1 MPVLDR
7 RIIVRRTVTTRNLF
21 GEAVAVVMD
30 YPLWATREDASQT
43 DKETAG
49 GSLTLA
55 ARAYVVRY
63 SSELAD
69 AITSELSVI
78 DGTVTLDCTN
88 ITEASRRGE
97 RRKFLRIECT
107 GEVT

>member
-1 MPVLDR
+1 MPSLDR
-7 RIIVRRTVTTRNLF
+7 RIVVRRTVTARNLF
-21 GEAVAVVMD
+21 GEQEVVVMD
-30 YPLWATREDASQT
+30 YPLWATRQDSSQL

-69 AITSELSVI
+69 AITSEISVI
-78 DGTVTLDCTN
+78 DGALSLDATN
-88 ITEASRRGE
+88 IVEATRQGE
-97 RRKFLRIECT
+97 RRKFLRIEVV
-107 GEVT
+107 GEVI

>member
-1 MPVLDR
+1 MPALDR
-7 RIIVRRTVTTRNLF
+7 RITVRHTVTTRNQF
-21 GEAVAVVMD
+21 GESEETVTNF
-30 YPLWATREDASQT
+30 PLWATRHDASQL
-43 DKETAG
+43 DKEEAG

-78 DGTVTLDCTN
+78 DGSLTLDCTN
-88 ITEASRRGE
+88 VTEATVRGE
-97 RRKFLRIECT
+97 RRKFLRLECI
-107 GEVT
+107 GEVV